1 MHFTKGSCVEMYY
14 WMNVERWWNGRNLL
28 TSIYEHFHLR
38 IEIIC
43 RTALDAIKDKKC
55 DQG

>member
-1 MHFTKGSCVEMYY
+1 MFKMHFTKGSCVEMYY

-38 IEIIC
+38 TVKLNAEHSDVVK
-43 RTALDAIKDKKC
+43 R
-55 DQG
+55 